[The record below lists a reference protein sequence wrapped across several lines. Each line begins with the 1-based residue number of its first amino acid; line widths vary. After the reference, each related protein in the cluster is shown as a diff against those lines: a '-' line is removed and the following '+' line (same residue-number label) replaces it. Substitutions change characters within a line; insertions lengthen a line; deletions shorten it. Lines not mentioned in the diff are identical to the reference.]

1 MLKPRKSRKAL
12 LIMSP
17 RLKIAVGKKLH
28 TVNGPWAA
36 NQFQLYTTTS
46 MSIAMQSM
54 HKVKPRRM
62 LQQLGMVARKLGT
75 TYKRHMEKAFAP
87 KPGMYRPKPISEMN
101 FTRTEPTEA
110 GGSIPPR
117 LRWSNAGAMNSDA
130 FLNIM
135 KICGGGGV
143 GTGPEYNYHDHI
155 PNKDQ
160 KHYFATP
167 EKNTTMMQHMRES
180 NSHLTLTGRP
190 PETVNPT
197 SELNERLLSEPR
209 SGHSVLTSEC
219 RTELSRQ
226 KESPFASK
234 ALMTIPEAKEGKLL
248 AAELEIKGVHLKQ
261 SRLTTDQITTL
272 IEGFGEQEDKDF
284 LARLS
289 VPGAV
294 ITPEDDAKLQKV
306 ARQCLFREI
315 EHMG

>member
-1 MLKPRKSRKAL
+1 MLKPRKCRKAL
-12 LIMSP
+12 LILSP
-17 RLKIAVGKKLH
+17 RLKIAVGKKLY

-46 MSIAMQSM
+46 MSNAMQGM

-62 LQQLGMVARKLGT
+62 TQQLGMVARKLGT
-75 TYKRHMEKAFAP
+75 TYKRHMEKVFAP
-87 KPGMYRPKPISEMN
+87 KLTLNMINEMD
-101 FTRTEPTEA
+101 FTRAKPTEP
-110 GGSIPPR
+110 GGSFPLNR
-117 LRWSNAGAMNSDA
+117 FGWANAGAMNSDA
-130 FLNIM
+130 YLDIM
-135 KICGGGGV
+135 KICGTHV
-143 GTGPEYNYHDHI
+143 TTRPEFNYHDHI

-167 EKNTTMMQHMRES
+167 VAK
-180 NSHLTLTGRP
+180 
-190 PETVNPT
+190 
-197 SELNERLLSEPR
+197 

-226 KESPFASK
+226 KESPCASK
-234 ALMTIPEAKEGKLL
+234 AMMTIPEAKEGTLL
-248 AAELEIKGVHLKQ
+248 DPELEIKGVHLKQ

-272 IEGFGEQEDKDF
+272 IGGFGEQEDKDL

-289 VPGAV
+289 APGAV

-306 ARQCLFREI
+306 AKQCLFREI